1 MLNNKDEPN
10 RNKRLMSLTRESL
23 MAELG
28 MTHENEGC
36 SLNQLIKFFD
46 NHKIS
51 FYAMDFRFLTVAH
64 NKDKWHG
71 K

>member
-1 MLNNKDEPN
+1 MLNNKDETN
-10 RNKRLMSLTRESL
+10 IDRRLMILTRDSL

-28 MTHENEGC
+28 MKHENEGC

-51 FYAMDFRFLTVAH
+51 FYAIALVFFNSST
-64 NKDKWHG
+64 
-71 K
+71 